1 MFTPSLDDR
10 EMEMIVLALRFWR
23 AQRRSGET
31 RRTDSSFVS
40 PDDVDFLLAKLQ
52 SQRPRRPMEGPDRL
66 AARSTGGL
74 VPR

>member
-1 MFTPSLDDR
+1 MSTPSLDDR
-10 EMEMIVLALRFWR
+10 EIEMIVLALRFWR

-52 SQRPRRPMEGPDRL
+52 HRSRRTPSSRQPGHHPGPADAFSR
-66 AARSTGGL
+66 
-74 VPR
+74 